1 MQRLPSTDECPD
13 TAPEAEVPPGA
24 LRWSAVWNPWAGS
37 LPNHETS
44 LT

>member
-1 MQRLPSTDECPD
+1 MRFLG
-13 TAPEAEVPPGA
+13 TAREAEVPPGA
-24 LRWSAVWNPWAGS
+24 PRAKVQVVGCEILGPGP